1 MKGKN
6 IPLEF
11 ECFAT
16 SELQPI
22 SQPTEGEAIGRLR
35 VGVFSKGWNDNG
47 SYITDEIANKL
58 IADANKGNIPVV
70 GFYDR
75 THQDWDGH
83 VGPNLAGG
91 FGYIEKFIGWQPMV
105 ERRTGV
111 TKDYAVFSVVMFVEY
126 FDEAK
131 QVLGKGQSMELDEK
145 SIAGRF
151 EEREGRYGYIYS
163 NAKLSCLTIL
173 GKGHEPCYSASYFFE
188 KYKNFSTVLND
199 LKEQV
204 ISLEKGR
211 TEQME
216 ENMVQGTITN
226 NTTSEIGQTS
236 LLAGISVENNTL
248 GNWAYTTTATETE
261 AVIPASVEMEV
272 LMDAHEEM
280 SPEEPAVA
288 PEEPSREELL
298 AEIAR
303 LREVIDELNDELE
316 DAREK
321 IGVYEAAEVARENE
335 RKKCMIDGYASR
347 LTDEEVEFLRK
358 RAGEC
363 DYETLEK
370 EALAY
375 IGRHAMDSQE
385 TVATNFSTVSSRAP
399 LLDQEENAFAA
410 LMAKYKK

>member
-163 NAKLSCLTIL
+163 DAKLSCLTIL

-204 ISLEKGR
+204 ISLEKGG

-216 ENMVQGTITN
+216 ENMVQGTIID
-226 NTTSEIGQTS
+226 SAAMDDVI
-236 LLAGISVENNTL
+236 ID
-248 GNWAYTTTATETE
+248 TASTDLEPDFTVETE
-261 AVIPASVEMEV
+261 ESVPTSVEMEV
-272 LMDAHEEM
+272 P
-280 SPEEPAVA
+280 SSA

-303 LREVIDELNDELE
+303 LREVIDELKDELE

>member
-163 NAKLSCLTIL
+163 DAKLSCLTIL

-204 ISLEKGR
+204 INLEKGG

-216 ENMVQGTITN
+216 ENMVQGTIID
-226 NTTSEIGQTS
+226 SAAMDDVI
-236 LLAGISVENNTL
+236 ID
-248 GNWAYTTTATETE
+248 TASTDLEPDFTVETE
-261 AVIPASVEMEV
+261 ESVPTSVEMEV
-272 LMDAHEEM
+272 H
-280 SPEEPAVA
+280 SSA

-347 LTDEEVEFLRK
+347 LTDEEVEFLRE

>member
-58 IADANKGNIPVV
+58 IADANKGNVPVV

-91 FGYIEKFIGWQPMV
+91 FGYIEKFIGWEPMV
-105 ERRTGV
+105 ERRTGL
-111 TKDYAVFSVVMFVEY
+111 TKDYAVFNVVMFVEY

-131 QVLGKGQSMELDEK
+131 QVLGKGQSMELDEN

-151 EEREGRYGYIYS
+151 EEREGRYGYVYS
-163 NAKLSCLTIL
+163 DAKLSCLTIL

-188 KYKNFSTVLND
+188 KYKNFSAVLND

-204 ISLEKGR
+204 ISLEKGG

-216 ENMVQGTITN
+216 ENMVQGTI
-226 NTTSEIGQTS
+226 ID
-236 LLAGISVENNTL
+236 SVATD
-248 GNWAYTTTATETE
+248 AIIDTASTDPEFDLTVGTEE
-261 AVIPASVEMEV
+261 SVPASVEMED
-272 LMDAHEEM
+272 LPSASD
-280 SPEEPAVA
+280 
-288 PEEPSREELL
+288 EPSREELL

-321 IGVYEAAEVARENE
+321 IGVYEAAEAARENE

-370 EALAY
+370 EALVY

-385 TVATNFSTVSSRAP
+385 AAATSFSVVSSRAP

>member
-58 IADANKGNIPVV
+58 IADANKGNVPVV

-91 FGYIEKFIGWQPMV
+91 FGYIEKFIGWEPMV
-105 ERRTGV
+105 ERRTGL
-111 TKDYAVFSVVMFVEY
+111 TKDYAVFNVVMFVEY

-131 QVLGKGQSMELDEK
+131 QVLGKGQSMELDEN

-151 EEREGRYGYIYS
+151 EEREGRYGYVYS
-163 NAKLSCLTIL
+163 DAKLSCLTIL

-188 KYKNFSTVLND
+188 KYKNFSAVLND

-204 ISLEKGR
+204 INLEKGG

-216 ENMVQGTITN
+216 ENMVQETIIDSV
-226 NTTSEIGQTS
+226 TTDVI
-236 LLAGISVENNTL
+236 NDTL
-248 GNWAYTTTATETE
+248 RTDPEFDFTVETE
-261 AVIPASVEMEV
+261 ESVPTSIKMED
-272 LMDAHEEM
+272 LP
-280 SPEEPAVA
+280 SA

-303 LREVIDELNDELE
+303 LRKVIDELNDELE

-321 IGVYEAAEVARENE
+321 IGVYEAAEAARENE
-335 RKKCMIDGYASR
+335 RKNCMIDGYASR
-347 LTDEEVEFLRK
+347 LTDEEVEFLRQ

-370 EALAY
+370 EALVY

-385 TVATNFSTVSSRAP
+385 AAATSFSVVSSRAP

>member
-163 NAKLSCLTIL
+163 DAKLSCLTIL

-204 ISLEKGR
+204 INLEKGG

-216 ENMVQGTITN
+216 ENMVQGTIID
-226 NTTSEIGQTS
+226 SAAMDDVI
-236 LLAGISVENNTL
+236 ID
-248 GNWAYTTTATETE
+248 TASTDLEPDFTVETE
-261 AVIPASVEMEV
+261 ESVPTSVEMEV
-272 LMDAHEEM
+272 P
-280 SPEEPAVA
+280 SSA

-303 LREVIDELNDELE
+303 LREVIDELKDELE

-347 LTDEEVEFLRK
+347 LTDEEVEFLRE

>member
-1 MKGKN
+1 
-6 IPLEF
+6 
-11 ECFAT
+11 
-16 SELQPI
+16 
-22 SQPTEGEAIGRLR
+22 
-35 VGVFSKGWNDNG
+35 
-47 SYITDEIANKL
+47 
-58 IADANKGNIPVV
+58 
-70 GFYDR
+70 
-75 THQDWDGH
+75 
-83 VGPNLAGG
+83 
-91 FGYIEKFIGWQPMV
+91 
-105 ERRTGV
+105 
-111 TKDYAVFSVVMFVEY
+111 
-126 FDEAK
+126 
-131 QVLGKGQSMELDEK
+131 
-145 SIAGRF
+145 
-151 EEREGRYGYIYS
+151 
-163 NAKLSCLTIL
+163 
-173 GKGHEPCYSASYFFE
+173 
-188 KYKNFSTVLND
+188 
-199 LKEQV
+199 
-204 ISLEKGR
+204 
-211 TEQME
+211 
-216 ENMVQGTITN
+216 MVQGTITN
-226 NTTSEIGQTS
+226 NTASEIGQTS

-280 SPEEPAVA
+280 PPEEPAAA

-385 TVATNFSTVSSRAP
+385 TVATNFSTASSRAP